1 MAQKLQLENLPDLF
15 PQGISL
21 FIGMASFETRC
32 LSLLQ
37 KLDSKIEHCL
47 FFKNIAAGNLADQ
60 FLEKM
65 IVVAKDRNTVIE
77 LDHDSPV
84 ATADAMVKIIDENR
98 SRISEGKVFIDITT
112 FTHEQLLILLR
123 VLKGV
128 VPDAVLNLGY
138 NGAEKYS
145 VNDSEQVWLSR
156 GVDQIRTVIGYPG
169 NFVPS
174 KKLHLILLVGFEHER
189 ATAVINQFEPVKLT
203 LLRGDKEQ
211 SVSAEHYEMNQKFFD
226 QLRSFV
232 ELTLQTQTAVESSY
246 ISCVDPLSVRD
257 SILEIV
263 SNSENYNIVVCPM
276 NTKLSTIGVAMAAL
290 ENDNIQLAYSKAIE
304 YNETGYSTPSN
315 TATVFE
321 YTA

>member
-1 MAQKLQLENLPDLF
+1 MAQKLQLENLPELF
-15 PQGISL
+15 PDGISL
-21 FIGMASFETRC
+21 FIGMASFEERC
-32 LSLLQ
+32 LSILN
-37 KLDSKIEHCL
+37 KLDGKIEHCL
-47 FFKNIAAGNLADQ
+47 FFKNITAGNLADQ
-60 FLEKM
+60 SLEKM
-65 IVVAKDRNTVIE
+65 IAAAKDRNTVVE
-77 LDHDSPV
+77 LNHDSPV
-84 ATADAMVKIIDENR
+84 ATADAMVKVVLDNR
-98 SRISEGKVFIDITT
+98 SRISEGKVFIDVTT

-123 VLKGV
+123 VLNGV
-128 VPDAVLNLGY
+128 VPGCKLHLGY

-189 ATAVINQFEPVKLT
+189 ATAVINQFEPIKLT
-203 LLRGDKEQ
+203 LLRGDREQ
-211 SVSAEHYEMNQKFFD
+211 SVSTAHYEMNKKFFD
-226 QLRSFV
+226 QLRGFV
-232 ELTLQTQTAVESSY
+232 ELALQTQTAVESSY
-246 ISCVDPLSVRD
+246 VSCIDPLSVRD

-263 SNSENYNIVVCPM
+263 SNSEDYNIAVCPM

-290 ENDNIQLAYSKAIE
+290 QNNNIQLAYSKAIE

-315 TATVFE
+315 TATVFD